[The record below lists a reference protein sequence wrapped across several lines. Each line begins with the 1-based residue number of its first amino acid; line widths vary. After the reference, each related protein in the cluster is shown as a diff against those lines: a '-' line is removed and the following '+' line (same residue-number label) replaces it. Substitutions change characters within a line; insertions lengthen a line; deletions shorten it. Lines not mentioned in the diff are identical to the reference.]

1 MSDFEEDDPSDMSEP
16 EEESHPAKHRLDKS
30 KAKEESSRQKK
41 EVPKRK
47 NKHA

>member
-1 MSDFEEDDPSDMSEP
+1 MSEA
-16 EEESHPAKHRLDKS
+16 EEESQPRLDKG
-30 KAKEESSRQKK
+30 KEKEVPSRQKK